1 MIVRAIENT
10 VLAYIEY
17 FPCVGIVGAR
27 QVGKTTLVKS
37 IQTKI
42 PKKSQYIDVELPED
56 RLKLTEPS
64 IYLSRFSDQLI
75 IIDEIQQ
82 QPELFP
88 ILRSLIDQNRQP
100 GRFLILGSASP
111 TILSRSGESLAG
123 RIIYTELNPLSISEV
138 GAENWEMHW
147 LKGGFPDAYLMPEM
161 PSWAWRNS
169 FINTYISRD
178 LPQIGLN
185 VSPVMIEKLLQM
197 LASVHGELLNESM
210 IAKSLGVTVATVGRY
225 IDFLENSYLIRRLY
239 SYHPNIRKRL
249 VKAPK
254 VYFRDTGL
262 LHRLLSVNS
271 TEALYSNPMAGNS
284 FEGYVIQQIIAHL
297 NENTKPYFYR
307 TADGAE
313 MDLVLVKGTQ
323 AFVSIEIKLSNA
335 PKITRGNRVSIM
347 DLQTLHNFVVT
358 PSASTYPLDNEVI
371 ITDLQHIFR
380 QLKGLRVLIDET

>member
-1 MIVRAIENT
+1 MINRLIENT
-10 VLAYIEY
+10 VFEY
-17 FPCVGIVGAR
+17 LKFFPCVGIVGAR
-27 QVGKTTLVKS
+27 QVGKTTLVKA

-42 PKKSQYIDVELPED
+42 LKKTQYIDLELPED

-64 IYLSRFSDQLI
+64 LYLSRFADQLI

-88 ILRSLIDQNRQP
+88 ILRSLIDQNREA

-111 TILSRSGESLAG
+111 IILSRSGESLAG
-123 RIIYTELNPLSISEV
+123 RIIYSELNPLTITEI
-138 GAENWEMHW
+138 GTENWETHW
-147 LKGGFPDAYLMPEM
+147 LKGGFPEAYLMPEM

-185 VSPVMIEKLLQM
+185 VSPIIIEKLLQM
-197 LASVHGELLNESM
+197 LASIHGELLNETM

-239 SYHPNIRKRL
+239 SYHSNIKKRL

-262 LHRLLSVNS
+262 LHRLLGVNQ
-271 TEALYSNPMAGNS
+271 TTDLYGNSMAGNS
-284 FEGYVIQQIIAHL
+284 FEGYVIQQIIANL
-297 NENTKPYFYR
+297 NENVKPYFYR

-313 MDLVLVKGTQ
+313 IDLVLVQGIK
-323 AFVSIEIKLSNA
+323 AFISIEIKLSNA
-335 PKITRGNRVSIM
+335 PKITRGNRISIM
-347 DLQTLHNFVVT
+347 DLLTIHNFVIT
-358 PSASTYPLDNEVI
+358 PSASTYPLDNEIV
-371 ITDLQHIFR
+371 ITDLKHIFT
-380 QLKGLRVLIDET
+380 QLRGLGVMIG

>member
-1 MIVRAIENT
+1 M
-10 VLAYIEY
+10 
-17 FPCVGIVGAR
+17 
-27 QVGKTTLVKS
+27 
-37 IQTKI
+37 
-42 PKKSQYIDVELPED
+42 
-56 RLKLTEPS
+56 
-64 IYLSRFSDQLI
+64 
-75 IIDEIQQ
+75 
-82 QPELFP
+82 
-88 ILRSLIDQNRQP
+88 
-100 GRFLILGSASP
+100 
-111 TILSRSGESLAG
+111 
-123 RIIYTELNPLSISEV
+123 ELNPLTISEI
-138 GAENWEMHW
+138 GARNWETHW
-147 LKGGFPDAYLMPEM
+147 LKGGFPEAYLMPEM

-169 FINTYISRD
+169 FITTYISRD

-185 VSPVMIEKLLQM
+185 VSPVLIEKLLQM

-262 LHRLLSVNS
+262 LHRLLGVNHI
-271 TEALYSNPMAGNS
+271 EALYSSPMAGNS
-284 FEGYVIQQIIAHL
+284 FEGYVVQQIIAHL

-323 AFVSIEIKLSNA
+323 AFVSVEIKLSNA

-347 DLQTLHNFVVT
+347 DLQTPHNFVVT
-358 PSASTYPLDNEVI
+358 PSASTYPLDNEVV
-371 ITDLQHIFR
+371 ITDLQHIFA
-380 QLKGLRVLIDET
+380 QLKELGVLIEAK

>member
-1 MIVRAIENT
+1 MINRSIENT
-10 VLAYIEY
+10 VLECIKF

-37 IQTKI
+37 IQAKI
-42 PKKSQYIDVELPED
+42 QKKSQYIDIELPED
-56 RLKLTEPS
+56 RLKLADPS
-64 IYLSRFSDQLI
+64 LYLSRFSDQLI

-88 ILRSLIDQNRQP
+88 ILRSLIDQNREA

-111 TILSRSGESLAG
+111 IILSRSGESLAG
-123 RIIYTELNPLSISEV
+123 RIIYTELNPLTITEIGS
-138 GAENWEMHW
+138 ENWENHW
-147 LKGGFPDAYLMPEM
+147 LKGGFPNAYLMPEM
-161 PSWAWRNS
+161 PSWTWRNS
-169 FINTYISRD
+169 FLNTYISRD

-185 VSPVMIEKLLQM
+185 TSPIIIEKLLLM
-197 LASVHGELLNESM
+197 LASIHGELLNESM

-239 SYHPNIRKRL
+239 SYHANIRKRL

-254 VYFRDTGL
+254 IYFRDTGL
-262 LHRLLSVNS
+262 LHRLLGVKQTTELYGNS
-271 TEALYSNPMAGNS
+271 MAGNS
-284 FEGYVIQQIIAHL
+284 FEGYVIQQIIANL
-297 NENTKPYFYR
+297 NEDIKPYFYR

-313 MDLVLVKGTQ
+313 IDLVLVKGMK

-347 DLQTLHNFVVT
+347 DLQTPHNFIVT
-358 PSASTYPLDNEVI
+358 PSATTYPLDNEMT
-371 ITDLQHIFR
+371 ITDLQHIFN
-380 QLKGLRVLIDET
+380 QLMELGVLIG

>member
-1 MIVRAIENT
+1 MINRSIENT
-10 VLAYIEY
+10 VLECIKF

-37 IQTKI
+37 IQAKI
-42 PKKSQYIDVELPED
+42 QKKSQYIDIELPED
-56 RLKLTEPS
+56 RLKLADPS
-64 IYLSRFSDQLI
+64 LYLSRFSDQLI

-88 ILRSLIDQNRQP
+88 ILRSLIDQNREA

-111 TILSRSGESLAG
+111 IILSRSGESLAG
-123 RIIYTELNPLSISEV
+123 RIIYTELNPLTITEIGS
-138 GAENWEMHW
+138 ENWENHW
-147 LKGGFPDAYLMPEM
+147 LKGGFPNAYLMPEM
-161 PSWAWRNS
+161 PSWTWRNS
-169 FINTYISRD
+169 FLNTYISRD

-185 VSPVMIEKLLQM
+185 TSPIIIEKLLLM
-197 LASVHGELLNESM
+197 LASIHGELLNESM

-239 SYHPNIRKRL
+239 SYHANIRKRL

-254 VYFRDTGL
+254 IYFRDTGL
-262 LHRLLSVNS
+262 LHRLLGVKQTTELYGNS
-271 TEALYSNPMAGNS
+271 MAGNS
-284 FEGYVIQQIIAHL
+284 FEGYVIQQIIANL
-297 NENTKPYFYR
+297 NEDIKPYFYR

-313 MDLVLVKGTQ
+313 IDLVLVKGMK

-347 DLQTLHNFVVT
+347 DLQTPHNFIVT
-358 PSASTYPLDNEVI
+358 PSATTYPLDNEMT
-371 ITDLQHIFR
+371 ITDLQHIFN
-380 QLKGLRVLIDET
+380 QLGELGVLIE

>member
-1 MIVRAIENT
+1 MINRLIENT
-10 VLAYIEY
+10 VFEY
-17 FPCVGIVGAR
+17 LKFFPCVGIVGAR
-27 QVGKTTLVKS
+27 QVGKTTLVKA

-42 PKKSQYIDVELPED
+42 LKKTQYIDLELPED

-64 IYLSRFSDQLI
+64 LYLSRFADQLI

-88 ILRSLIDQNRQP
+88 ILRSLIDQNREA

-111 TILSRSGESLAG
+111 IILSRSGESLTG
-123 RIIYTELNPLSISEV
+123 RIIYSELNPLTITEI
-138 GAENWEMHW
+138 GTENWETHW
-147 LKGGFPDAYLMPEM
+147 LKGGFPEAYLMPEM

-185 VSPVMIEKLLQM
+185 VSPIIIEKLLQM
-197 LASVHGELLNESM
+197 LASIHGELLNETM

-239 SYHPNIRKRL
+239 SYHSNIKKRL

-262 LHRLLSVNS
+262 LHRLLGVNQ
-271 TEALYSNPMAGNS
+271 TTDLYGNSMAGNS
-284 FEGYVIQQIIAHL
+284 FEGYVIQQIIANL
-297 NENTKPYFYR
+297 NENVKPYFYR

-313 MDLVLVKGTQ
+313 IDLVLVQGIK
-323 AFVSIEIKLSNA
+323 AFISIEIKLSNA
-335 PKITRGNRVSIM
+335 PKITRGNRISIM
-347 DLQTLHNFVVT
+347 DLLTIHNFVIT
-358 PSASTYPLDNEVI
+358 PSASTYPLDNEIV
-371 ITDLQHIFR
+371 ITDLKHIFT
-380 QLKGLRVLIDET
+380 QLRGLGVMIG